1 MLEAASISGEGEEE
15 TPRMESDSWR
25 KGEEECRD
33 LEVLTVQQ
41 LEKGSHSGP
50 GKYGSAS
57 GGSWGSWSWL

>member
-33 LEVLTVQQ
+33 LECGEDPREVAHLRHACLHVGHARD
-41 LEKGSHSGP
+41 LIWRP
-50 GKYGSAS
+50 N
-57 GGSWGSWSWL
+57 